1 VGFDDMLHQSLF
13 LLTENPVNIH
23 KLFSLSTVLFA
34 AVFFAGA
41 AGSVSAQ
48 SPNVPAQGN
57 SRFAPLTV
65 LYKPNAGYT
74 ESARA
79 NRTQGTVKL
88 QVVFLANG
96 TVGEV
101 SVLTALPHGLTER
114 AVDAARKIRF
124 TPKSLDGKPMD
135 ETTTVEYKFN
145 LFYDDE
151 DEGVRTKVSISSTP
165 AVLLRGD
172 TLPASFNGKVPVRV
186 FFPDRGNASIYE
198 SPEGVTGPIRSRVEE
213 AVRGIKFRPAVHIN
227 GSRVSV
233 VRTVILDVR

>member
-1 VGFDDMLHQSLF
+1 MEKFVKFRQPF
-13 LLTENPVNIH
+13 P
-23 KLFSLSTVLFA
+23 LSTLLFTA
-34 AVFFAGA
+34 IVVIGGAGTIC
-41 AGSVSAQ
+41 AQ
-48 SPNVPAQGN
+48 APKTQEARA
-57 SRFAPLTV
+57 SRFTPLTI
-65 LYKPNAGYT
+65 LHKPSAGYT

-96 TVGEV
+96 TIGEV
-101 SVLTALPHGLTER
+101 SVLTAVPHGLTER
-114 AVDAARKIRF
+114 AVAAARNIRF
-124 TPKSLDGKPMD
+124 TPKTFDGKPMD

-151 DEGVRTKVSISSTP
+151 DEGVRAKVAISSTP
-165 AVLLRGD
+165 AVALRGD

-198 SPEGVTGPIRSRVEE
+198 TPEGITGRIRSRVEE
-213 AVRGIKFRPAVHIN
+213 AVREIEFRPAVHVN